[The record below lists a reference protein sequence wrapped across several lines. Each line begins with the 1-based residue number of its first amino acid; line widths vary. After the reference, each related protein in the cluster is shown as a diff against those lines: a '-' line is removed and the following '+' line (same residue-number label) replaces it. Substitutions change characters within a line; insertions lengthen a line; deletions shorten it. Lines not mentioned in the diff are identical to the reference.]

1 MLYTNTDA
9 KTTHTRGEE
18 RKNRIVRWVVS
29 HPYVFP
35 ASAHTYIYISFL
47 SRSTYHI
54 LFTLKKKSIHIHFW
68 HQNGVN
74 KVSCFIDFLYL
85 TWSTNAYMNSK
96 HMHLFFFSYISVH
109 MPRVPY
115 SLTKI
120 CLDTGTAN
128 STWNCGFLP
137 DVITP
142 CHLWVILWWQKNKHC
157 CFSNYGTAVK
167 IAPSLHHTSLTLY
180 FKL

>member
-47 SRSTYHI
+47 SHSTYHI
-54 LFTLKKKSIHIHFW
+54 LFTLKKKKSIHIHFW

-96 HMHLFFFSYISVH
+96 HMHLFFFSYISVLYATCAIFFDKDLLGH
-109 MPRVPY
+109 
-115 SLTKI
+115 
-120 CLDTGTAN
+120 
-128 STWNCGFLP
+128 WNCQQY
-137 DVITP
+137 VK
-142 CHLWVILWWQKNKHC
+142 LWLLAWCYH
-157 CFSNYGTAVK
+157 
-167 IAPSLHHTSLTLY
+167 SLSPVSDFMMT
-180 FKL
+180 KK

>member
-1 MLYTNTDA
+1 MFFLLQPTHIFISAFFLVLHTIFSLLWKKNPSIYTSDIRMVSIKFRVLSIFYIWLEAQMHIWIVNTC
-9 KTTHTRGEE
+9 TC
-18 RKNRIVRWVVS
+18 S
-29 HPYVFP
+29 F
-35 ASAHTYIYISFL
+35 SLTYQCY
-47 SRSTYHI
+47 
-54 LFTLKKKSIHIHFW
+54 
-68 HQNGVN
+68 
-74 KVSCFIDFLYL
+74 
-85 TWSTNAYMNSK
+85 
-96 HMHLFFFSYISVH
+96 

-128 STWNCGFLP
+128 SMWNCGFLP
-137 DVITP
+137 DVITS

-157 CFSNYGTAVK
+157 CFSNYGAAVK

>member
-1 MLYTNTDA
+1 MQ
-9 KTTHTRGEE
+9 KQHTQEE

-54 LFTLKKKSIHIHFW
+54 LFTFKKKSIHIHFW

-96 HMHLFFFSYISVH
+96 HMHLFFFSYISVLYATCAIFFDKDLLGH
-109 MPRVPY
+109 
-115 SLTKI
+115 
-120 CLDTGTAN
+120 
-128 STWNCGFLP
+128 WNCQQYVKLWLLAWCYHFLSP
-137 DVITP
+137 VSDFMMTKKLTLLFFKLWRCSKNRTIITP
-142 CHLWVILWWQKNKHC
+142 YKSHLVL
-157 CFSNYGTAVK
+157 
-167 IAPSLHHTSLTLY
+167 
-180 FKL
+180 

>member
-1 MLYTNTDA
+1 MQ
-9 KTTHTRGEE
+9 KQHTQEE

-54 LFTLKKKSIHIHFW
+54 LFTLKKKNPSIYTSDIRMVSIKFRVLSIFYIWLEAQMHIW
-68 HQNGVN
+68 IVN
-74 KVSCFIDFLYL
+74 TCTCSFSL
-85 TWSTNAYMNSK
+85 TYQC
-96 HMHLFFFSYISVH
+96 Y

-137 DVITP
+137 DVITS

-157 CFSNYGTAVK
+157 CFSNYGAAVK